1 MRPLTEQLQ
10 FHGKLSRSGHI
21 ITLRATASPPW
32 PWPAGTRTRSKP
44 IGHQN
49 ILVGE
54 DDCFDGHI
62 PPENHEERSIHK
74 ARDKAAIGRMGWS
87 WRATLSLEF

>member
-1 MRPLTEQLQ
+1 MRLLTEQLQ
-10 FHGKLSRSGHI
+10 FHGKLSQSSHI
-21 ITLRATASPPW
+21 ITLHATASPLRPRL
-32 PWPAGTRTRSKP
+32 AGTRTRSKP

-54 DDCFDGHI
+54 DDCFDGRI
-62 PPENHEERSIHK
+62 PPENHEERSTHRAQEK
-74 ARDKAAIGRMGWS
+74 ATIGRMGRS

>member
-21 ITLRATASPPW
+21 ITLRATASPLW
-32 PWPAGTRTRSKP
+32 PRPAGTRTRSEP
-44 IGHQN
+44 ISHQN

-54 DDCFDGHI
+54 DDCSDGYI

-74 ARDKAAIGRMGWS
+74 AHDKAAIGRMGWL